1 MEKTSYYMS
10 SMMLFNVFYIVRVL
24 SLQNFSI
31 CICDYGVNEIFPL
44 ICIGISTIFLI
55 WGIIYTILILT
66 HNFNPQPGEGGK
78 KYSISKKKN
87 ITSSEFLGKFSLL
100 VLTGLTL
107 GSISL
112 WWGMILYLIFYFS
125 IGIIFVR
132 YNMLYLNI
140 VIVLFGYDIYLCEC
154 MTSNKNETIYFITK
168 NIDMESDS
176 KIVSTFTNKK
186 IIRLKGN
193 KNG

>member
-24 SLQNFSI
+24 SLLDFSI
-31 CICDYGVNEIFPL
+31 SINNYGVNEIMTL
-44 ICIGISTIFLI
+44 VNIGVASVCLI
-55 WGIIYTILILT
+55 WGIIYTIIILT

-78 KYSISKKKN
+78 EYSITEKKN

-100 VLTGLTL
+100 VLTGLTI
-107 GSISL
+107 GSIAI
-112 WWGMILYLIFYFS
+112 WWGLILYILFYVA
-125 IGIIFVR
+125 IGIIFIR
-132 YNMLYLNI
+132 YNMLYVNI
-140 VIVLFGYDIYLCEC
+140 IMTLLGYDIYLCEC
-154 MTSNKNETIYFITK
+154 MTNNKSETIYFVVN
-168 NIDMESDS
+168 NIDIESNQ
-176 KIVSTFTNKK
+176 KLTSTYTNKK